1 MLEFVENGSLAD
13 ITKQVGRFPEPLIV
27 IYISQVLAGLAY
39 LHEQGVIHRDIK
51 GANILSTKDGNVK
64 VADFGVATAAGDKEH
79 TMGSPYW
86 MAPEIIELNGASAKS
101 DIWSVGCTIV
111 ELLTGKPPY
120 YELDQM
126 PALFR
131 IVQDDCPP
139 LPAGISPLCRDFLM
153 QCFQKEPLL
162 RQDAMQLLKHRWIT
176 ARGGQTEENAVHAED
191 TKDQVRTFNMLRTK
205 TIMELKAEGKQPE
218 VHKPKHS
225 RKKEKEKERDK
236 DRSGENKSSGRSLLP
251 FGMGRRKGHA
261 RKKSTSKDSR
271 THHNEGKKKHHIRS
285 KSSANL
291 EPGKSAD
298 ESKRSGTLRFFSFS
312 PRPFG
317 GSKQRQSPL
326 VTSTPSKKREE
337 KDESSSASD
346 WDDDAPASSTSP
358 TAAPAPRLDSPRG
371 ESNSSGSDWDEP
383 TVPERRQVTQ
393 LESSNM
399 SSRSVEVEA
408 DSWEEDDDDE
418 SEAARIAQ
426 LRSRSAQPARSQAT
440 LGTDVRSLEF
450 YSNPLAPHQSQ
461 RIAKLEAYQESEIDN
476 DDWDDALDDALSSEG
491 IWLAF
496 FIVCFAQSFR

>member
-1 MLEFVENGSLAD
+1 MQKLQHPNIVRYIDSLKTERDLLIVLEFVENGSLAD

-27 IYISQVLAGLAY
+27 IYISQVLAGLAF

-176 ARGGQTEENAVHAED
+176 ARGGQTEEKAIHAED

-205 TIMELKAEGKQPE
+205 AIMELKAEGKQPE
-218 VHKPKHS
+218 VHKTKHS
-225 RKKEKEKERDK
+225 RKRDKEKEKEREKDK
-236 DRSGENKSSGRSLLP
+236 ASDKGSGRSLLP

-261 RKKSTSKDSR
+261 RKKSTSKAESR
-271 THHNEGKKKHHIRS
+271 PHHGEGKKKHHSRS
-285 KSSANL
+285 KSSATA
-291 EPGKSAD
+291 EPGKVPD

-312 PRPFG
+312 PKPFG
-317 GSKQRQSPL
+317 GSKQRSTPL
-326 VTSTPSKKREE
+326 ATSTPSKKCEE

-346 WDDDAPASSTSP
+346 WDDDEPTLSASPASTP
-358 TAAPAPRLDSPRG
+358 VPYSPRAD
-371 ESNSSGSDWDEP
+371 SHSSGSDWDEP
-383 TVPERRQVTQ
+383 AGLERPPLSPLQT
-393 LESSNM
+393 SNL

-408 DSWEEDDDDE
+408 DSWEDDDDE
-418 SEAARIAQ
+418 DSEAARIAQ
-426 LRSRSAQPARSQAT
+426 LRTRNAQPTRSQSA
-440 LGTDVRSLEF
+440 LAADVRAWPPPLYSQPSLT
-450 YSNPLAPHQSQ
+450 A
-461 RIAKLEAYQESEIDN
+461 A
-476 DDWDDALDDALSSEG
+476 
-491 IWLAF
+491 
-496 FIVCFAQSFR
+496 